1 MPQQITGHFTCDNSY
16 SVWVGDVNGVV
27 TKLLEATNYDAQAVW
42 DGEDLP
48 PINLVPGD
56 YIYAVGMSDIGT
68 WQGFLGS
75 FTGAVRID
83 TGDPRWSVL
92 PTGRYHGPGDF
103 PDINEINLAIASALP
118 ADWVVPFVGAPNVPP
133 PAGGLPWN
141 TIIHDIPSEACWM
154 WHDSGNDP
162 RPKYPQPPY
171 VPFVAFDHDEFL
183 IFRIPCEEFGPI
195 GDISY
200 NCEASTHCGPGRL
213 CFDYSLPTREGP
225 AGQVTGSVTITLD
238 IYQNGALL
246 TQLISPT
253 LTSGNSYCFNI
264 TPSSIPG
271 INTALGGF
279 DFVGTGVF
287 AIGNTPLGHL
297 MVGSPPNGITEGRN
311 NDYLIA
317 CKTCA
322 DIEREQD
329 AYLRRKCGNKVNLLP
344 RINCDCLDDGPE
356 DSSDC
361 RCTCHAIE
369 LPNIKPCISI
379 RWGDSKCDCIETD
392 DLEVLCV
399 TVCNC
404 YSNVAFNNLTIGHI
418 LITDMAGNP
427 VPQLP
432 DGTPSVQVFPS
443 GPICFGDIGPCKE
456 NGGPN
461 CVSRELVLYTRG
473 AVGQD
478 YLLSFEGVCFTVSLQ
493 SQSKQCFIVTLCRDE

>member
-1 MPQQITGHFTCDNSY
+1 M
-16 SVWVGDVNGVV
+16 
-27 TKLLEATNYDAQAVW
+27 DA
-42 DGEDLP
+42 
-48 PINLVPGD
+48 
-56 YIYAVGMSDIGT
+56 
-68 WQGFLGS
+68 
-75 FTGAVRID
+75 
-83 TGDPRWSVL
+83 
-92 PTGRYHGPGDF
+92 
-103 PDINEINLAIASALP
+103 
-118 ADWVVPFVGAPNVPP
+118 
-133 PAGGLPWN
+133 
-141 TIIHDIPSEACWM
+141 
-154 WHDSGNDP
+154 
-162 RPKYPQPPY
+162 
-171 VPFVAFDHDEFL
+171 
-183 IFRIPCEEFGPI
+183 
-195 GDISY
+195 
-200 NCEASTHCGPGRL
+200 
-213 CFDYSLPTREGP
+213 SLP
-225 AGQVTGSVTITLD
+225 Q
-238 IYQNGALL
+238 L
-246 TQLISPT
+246 TSPT
-253 LTSGNSYCFNI
+253 LTSGSSYCFNI
-264 TPSSIPG
+264 NPTSIPG
-271 INTALGGF
+271 INPNLGGF
-279 DFVGTGVF
+279 DFVATGAR
-287 AIGNTPLGHL
+287 AIGNTSLGNI
-297 MVGSPPNGITEGRN
+297 MDGSPPDGMTAGQN

-317 CKTCA
+317 CKTCE

-329 AYLRRKCGNKVNLLP
+329 AYLSTKCGHKVNLLP

-369 LPNIKPCISI
+369 LPDIKPCISI

-392 DLEVLCV
+392 DVEVLCV